1 MNTSQKTNEKIC
13 AFYASDY
20 HFEMITL
27 PYINKNI
34 DENNKIII
42 FTENNLENTINTL
55 LSKKN
60 FKKEKKE
67 KIFNIDWKNND
78 LDKFKKIKENIKTRT
93 KCNSIYKRKRKLYT
107 KYK

>member
-1 MNTSQKTNEKIC
+1 MNISQKTKEKIC

-55 LSKKN
+55 LSKIN
-60 FKKEKKE
+60 LKKEKKE
-67 KIFNIDWKNND
+67 EIFNIDWNNND
-78 LDKFKKIKENIKTRT
+78 LDKFKKIKENIKTRARY
-93 KCNSIYKRKRKLYT
+93 NNIHKRKRKLYT